1 MGFHSIHRRQF
12 SPPSAQSPMGSAP
25 PPLQHRVQLSEMPEA
40 YEALDVVLAQILN
53 QDSTTCIGA
62 LRQLDELIKDKEK
75 VQLMAQRMDQLLGGC
90 YMQYR

>member
-1 MGFHSIHRRQF
+1 
-12 SPPSAQSPMGSAP
+12 
-25 PPLQHRVQLSEMPEA
+25 MPEA
-40 YEALDVVLAQILN
+40 YEALDVVLAQIMN

-75 VQLMAQRMDQLLGGC
+75 VQLMSQRMDQLLSGC

>member
-1 MGFHSIHRRQF
+1 
-12 SPPSAQSPMGSAP
+12 
-25 PPLQHRVQLSEMPEA
+25 MPEA

>member
-1 MGFHSIHRRQF
+1 M
-12 SPPSAQSPMGSAP
+12 SPVSAP
-25 PPLQHRVQLSEMPEA
+25 PPHPMQHSRQPLSEMPEA
-40 YEALDVVLAQILN
+40 YEALDVVLAQIMS

-75 VQLMAQRMDQLLGGC
+75 VQLMSQRMDQLLSGC